1 MRLVPIWMMLPML
14 WLAGCQS
21 TTTQQETFNRPCS
34 SRAADAG
41 TCSPSSIYVFPE
53 LSNVR

>member
-1 MRLVPIWMMLPML
+1 MRRVPIWMMLPML

-21 TTTQQETFNRPCS
+21 TTTQQQTFNRPCS
-34 SRAADAG
+34 PRAADAG
-41 TCSPSSIYVFPE
+41 ACSSSSIYVFPE